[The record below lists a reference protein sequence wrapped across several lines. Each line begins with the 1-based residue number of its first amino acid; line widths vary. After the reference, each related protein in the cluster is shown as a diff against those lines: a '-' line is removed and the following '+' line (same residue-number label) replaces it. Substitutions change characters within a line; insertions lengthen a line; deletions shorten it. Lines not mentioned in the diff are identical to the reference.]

1 MVYTSQIQ
9 QLQNYQGPC
18 CVQIFVSN
26 AQNYKKG
33 ARITLFI
40 SVSAIT
46 GKLNIQTQQPLI
58 TNVPKKEEEKN
69 KKINASCSGEDKQKI
84 LTYLSWT

>member
-18 CVQIFVSN
+18 RAQIFVST
-26 AQNYKKG
+26 AQNYKRG

-46 GKLNIQTQQPLI
+46 WKLNIQTQQPLI
-58 TNVPKKEEEKN
+58 TNAPPQKKKKENECFMLARTKKN
-69 KKINASCSGEDKQKI
+69 IDVP
-84 LTYLSWT
+84 